1 MTMLIFFPVLDGTAE
16 TGFTAGLTAAPIVA
30 PEDDEDAAAFAAESV
45 FCADA
50 PTGTGAAPD
59 MEVAPAAPPLPTS
72 ACETGFRSTA
82 FAPATGRPREA
93 VAGVDGPMARARP
106 EDASFS
112 AFSLI

>member
-1 MTMLIFFPVLDGTAE
+1 MLIFFAAVLDGTAE
-16 TGFTAGLTAAPIVA
+16 TAFAAGLTVAPNVA
-30 PEDDEDAAAFAAESV
+30 PEDEDAAAFAAESV

-50 PTGTGAAPD
+50 PPGTGAAPD
-59 MEVAPAAPPLPTS
+59 AEETPAAPPLLTK
-72 ACETGFRSTA
+72 AGGTGFRSTI

-93 VAGVDGPMARARP
+93 VAGVDGPIARARP

>member
-1 MTMLIFFPVLDGTAE
+1 MTMLIFFAPALDGTAE
-16 TGFTAGLTAAPIVA
+16 TAFAAGLTAAASVA
-30 PEDDEDAAAFAAESV
+30 PEDEDAAFAAESV

-50 PTGTGAAPD
+50 PPGTGAAPD
-59 MEVAPAAPPLPTS
+59 AEVAPAAPLLPTN
-72 ACETGFRSTA
+72 AGGTGFRSTI